1 MEDQEAEQ
9 EEESAEECYY
19 VQPSD
24 QQILACLPPE
34 LKVLP
39 EHSESAPAR
48 RSSIRVQ
55 SERSNII
62 TFIFGSMHQGE
73 I

>member
-24 QQILACLPPE
+24 QQILACLPAE
-34 LKVLP
+34 D
-39 EHSESAPAR
+39 SR
-48 RSSIRVQ
+48 RTASCC
-55 SERSNII
+55 
-62 TFIFGSMHQGE
+62 
-73 I
+73 